1 MARSNTA
8 HLYRLYL
15 LQMALV
21 KKDGVMLVLTRSVGE
36 RLIIGDGEIKLT
48 ILDVRGN
55 QVRLGIDAPK
65 NIAVHREEIYLRIQE
80 EDTASPKE
88 KLPEPALV
96 D

>member
-1 MARSNTA
+1 
-8 HLYRLYL
+8 
-15 LQMALV
+15 
-21 KKDGVMLVLTRSVGE
+21 MLVLTRSVGE

-80 EDTASPKE
+80 EDTNKE
-88 KLPEPALV
+88 TANVANEG
-96 D
+96 